1 MKFALVFASFF
12 SLILIVFFM
21 RSIEPKLV
29 TSVEGEIGLVE
40 FKGWV
45 ASVNEYNQH
54 FFVTACAKECV
65 TLAIFSGQA
74 NLLKRDTLD
83 LNYLRPGQRVSFIG
97 LIDGE
102 NIRCLDENCVE
113 VLS

>member
-1 MKFALVFASFF
+1 MKFVLVVASFF

-29 TSVEGEIGLVE
+29 TNVEGEIGLVE

-65 TLAIFSGQA
+65 TLMVFRGQA
-74 NLLKRDTLD
+74 EQLKSKTLD
-83 LNYLRPGQRVSFIG
+83 LNALRPGQRVSFIG
-97 LIDGE
+97 LVDEE